1 MDYQQRL
8 IYSGSETT
16 TDGSYEPLQMTFSVV
31 VWDDVH
37 WCLNL
42 FSTLMDTGVW
52 ISLGGLMCSKIVLI
66 LLMGWCTLVNEFGL
80 DIDGHI
86 PG

>member
-42 FSTLMDTGVW
+42 FGTLMDTGV
-52 ISLGGLMCSKIVLI
+52 
-66 LLMGWCTLVNEFGL
+66 
-80 DIDGHI
+80 
-86 PG
+86 